1 MRKETIMSE
10 ERKKVLAMLAEG
22 KISAE
27 DAERLLEKLGEED
40 AGRGRG
46 HRHGR
51 GWRGHRRRK
60 HLHIGEEALPE
71 GDTADSG
78 NGGGSS
84 DLSGMPKYL
93 RVEVHSKDDDHVSVR
108 VPLRL
113 IRTGVKLTT
122 MLPSET
128 SAKLAEKGIDLS
140 QLGKL
145 QGKELEEAL
154 RELKVDVDSANGDT
168 VRVFCE

>member
-1 MRKETIMSE
+1 MSE
-10 ERKKVLAMLAEG
+10 ERKKILSMLADG
-22 KISAE
+22 KISPD
-27 DAERLLEKLGEED
+27 DAERLLEKLGEEG
-40 AGRGRG
+40 AGRG
-46 HRHGR
+46 HRHGG

-71 GDTADSG
+71 GDSAASGSG
-78 NGGGSS
+78 NGSAEPA
-84 DLSGMPKYL
+84 GMPKYL

-145 QGKELEEAL
+145 EGEDLVEAL
-154 RELKVDVDSANGDT
+154 RELKVDVDSAGGDT